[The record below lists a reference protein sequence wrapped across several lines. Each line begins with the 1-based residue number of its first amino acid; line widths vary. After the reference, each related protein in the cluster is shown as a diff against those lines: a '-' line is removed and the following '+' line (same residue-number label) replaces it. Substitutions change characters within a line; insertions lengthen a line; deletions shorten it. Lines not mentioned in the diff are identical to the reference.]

1 MRRVSTRDL
10 ICQTSLPVAPWMDVL
25 AARLPGLQPVA
36 EGDWLRV
43 DDAYAGQMAY
53 RDQLM
58 ATRRD
63 EVVMR
68 AGGPAAAETVL
79 LDKVISDAL
88 ALPGF
93 ARVAGGI
100 RRPDGVVIDPSADPN
115 PVVTAARLAQEDF
128 LILEKREEGH
138 VLVSAVLCFPASWTL
153 GQKIGRNML
162 GIHQP
167 VDRYDD
173 SIAKRV
179 NRVMDV
185 LQPGNG
191 VWRANVL
198 CYNDP
203 ELHQPRLEHER
214 RPFDPAG
221 PVYVRV
227 ERQSLMRL
235 DAISTVFSIHTYLVP
250 LDRLSPEQL
259 ANLPENVRRGG
270 SMGETN

>member
-1 MRRVSTRDL
+1 MTA
-10 ICQTSLPVAPWMDVL
+10 ICQTTLPVAPWTDAL

-36 EGDWLRV
+36 DGDWLRV
-43 DDAYAGQMAY
+43 DDAYAAQMAY
-53 RDQLM
+53 RDRLIAQ
-58 ATRRD
+58 RRE

-68 AGGPAAAETVL
+68 AASPTTAEAVL
-79 LDKVISDAL
+79 LEQVVANVL
-88 ALPGF
+88 ALPGY
-93 ARVAGGI
+93 ARVDSGV
-100 RRPDGVVIDPSADPN
+100 RRPDGVTISLASDEN
-115 PVVTAARLAQEDF
+115 PVVIAARLAQEDF
-128 LILEKREEGH
+128 LILEQTSDGH
-138 VLVSAVLCFPASWTL
+138 VLTSAVLCFPASWTL
-153 GQKIGRNML
+153 AQKIGRNML

-173 SIAKRV
+173 NIAKRV

-185 LQPGNG
+185 LQQGNA

-227 ERQSLMRL
+227 ERQALKRL
-235 DAISTVFSIHTYLVP
+235 TPAATVFSIHTYLVP
-250 LDRLSPEQL
+250 IEALTREQ
-259 ANLPENVRRGG
+259 AESLPENVRRGG

>member
-1 MRRVSTRDL
+1 
-10 ICQTSLPVAPWMDVL
+10 MDTL

-43 DDAYAGQMAY
+43 DDAFAAQMAY
-53 RDQLM
+53 RDQLI

-63 EVVMR
+63 EVVRR
-68 AGGPAAAETVL
+68 AEGPTAAEGTL
-79 LDKVISDAL
+79 LEKVVNAVL

-93 ARVAGGI
+93 SRVAAGI
-100 RRPDGVVIDPSADPN
+100 RRPDGVTVDLAADEN

-128 LILEKREEGH
+128 LLLEQTPEGH
-138 VLVSAVLCFPASWTL
+138 RLVSAVLCFPASWNL
-153 GQKIGRNML
+153 DQKIGRNML
-162 GIHQP
+162 RIHQP
-167 VDRYDD
+167 VNRYDD
-173 SIAKRV
+173 NIAKRV

-185 LQPGNG
+185 LQQGNA

-221 PVYVRV
+221 PVWVRV
-227 ERQSLMRL
+227 ERQSLSRL
-235 DAISTVFSIHTYLVP
+235 SEQSTVFAIHTYLVP
-250 LDRLSPEQL
+250 LERLTPEQL
-259 ANLPENVRRGG
+259 AALPENVRLGG

>member
-1 MRRVSTRDL
+1 MSDAKP
-10 ICQTSLPVAPWMDVL
+10 ICQTTLPVAPWMDVL
-25 AARLPGLQPVA
+25 GARLPGLQPVA

-43 DDAYAGQMAY
+43 DDAYAAQMAY
-53 RDQLM
+53 RDRLLEE
-58 ATRRD
+58 RRSD
-63 EVVMR
+63 VFMRTAGASLTEVALLEQV
-68 AGGPAAAETVL
+68 AAAV
-79 LDKVISDAL
+79 L

-93 ARVAGGI
+93 KRLGHGI
-100 RRPDGVVIDPSADPN
+100 RRPDGIVVDPAREFS
-115 PVVTAARLAQEDF
+115 PVIAAARLAQEDL
-128 LILEKREEGH
+128 LILEQTREGH
-138 VLVSAVLCFPASWTL
+138 VLTSGVLCFPASWTL
-153 GQKIGRNML
+153 AQKMGRNMI

-167 VDRYDD
+167 VDRYDE

-185 LQPGNG
+185 LQHDNA

-214 RPFDPAG
+214 RPFDPEG

-227 ERQSLMRL
+227 ERQALKRL
-235 DAISTVFSIHTYLVP
+235 TAAAMVFSIHTYVVP
-250 LDRLSPEQL
+250 IEALTPEQ
-259 ANLPENVRRGG
+259 AASLPENVLRGG

>member
-1 MRRVSTRDL
+1 MNARNP
-10 ICQTSLPVAPWMDVL
+10 ICQTTLPVAPWTDTL

-53 RDQLM
+53 RDQLI
-58 ATRRD
+58 AQRRA

-68 AGGPAAAETVL
+68 AAGPAAAEAAL
-79 LDKVISDAL
+79 LEQVVANVI
-88 ALPGF
+88 ALPGY
-93 ARVAGGI
+93 ARVDGGI
-100 RRPDGVVIDPSADPN
+100 IRPDGVVVGLASDEN
-115 PVVTAARLAQEDF
+115 PVVIAARLAQEDF
-128 LILEKREEGH
+128 LILDRTPDGH
-138 VLVSAVLCFPASWTL
+138 VLTSAVLCFPASWTL

-173 SIAKRV
+173 NIAKRV
-179 NRVMDV
+179 NRVMAV
-185 LQPGNG
+185 LQQGNA

-221 PVYVRV
+221 PVYIRV
-227 ERQSLMRL
+227 ERQALKRL
-235 DAISTVFSIHTYLVP
+235 TPTATVFSIHTYLVP
-250 LDRLSPEQL
+250 IAALTPEQ
-259 ANLPENVRRGG
+259 AASLPENVRRGG

>member
-1 MRRVSTRDL
+1 MNPKNP
-10 ICQTSLPVAPWMDVL
+10 ICQATLPVAPWTDAL

-36 EGDWLRV
+36 DGDWLRV

-53 RDQLM
+53 RDQLI
-58 ATRRD
+58 AHRRT
-63 EVVMR
+63 EVAMR
-68 AGGPAAAETVL
+68 AAGPIAAEAAL
-79 LDKVISDAL
+79 LEQVVANVMT
-88 ALPGF
+88 LPGY
-93 ARVAGGI
+93 ASVDGGI
-100 RRPDGVVIDPSADPN
+100 RRPDGVVVSLDSDEN
-115 PVVTAARLAQEDF
+115 PVVIAARLAQEDF
-128 LILEKREEGH
+128 LILDQTPESH
-138 VLVSAVLCFPASWTL
+138 VLTSAVLCFPASWTL
-153 GQKIGRNML
+153 SQKIGRNML

-173 SIAKRV
+173 NIAKRV

-185 LQPGNG
+185 LQQGNA

-227 ERQSLMRL
+227 ERQVLKRL
-235 DAISTVFSIHTYLVP
+235 TPTATVFSIHTYLVP
-250 LDRLSPEQL
+250 IEALTPEQ
-259 ANLPENVRRGG
+259 ADSLPENVRRGG

>member
-1 MRRVSTRDL
+1 MNTSKP
-10 ICQTSLPVAPWMDVL
+10 ICQSSLPVAPWTDAL

-53 RDQLM
+53 RDVLI
-58 ATRRD
+58 ATRRE

-68 AGGPAAAETVL
+68 ADGPVAAEAML
-79 LDKVISDAL
+79 LEQVVAAVL
-88 ALPGF
+88 ALPSY
-93 ARVAGGI
+93 ARVEGGV
-100 RRPDGVVIDPSADPN
+100 RRPDGVVVDLAADEN
-115 PVVTAARLAQEDF
+115 PVATAARLAQEDF
-128 LILEKREEGH
+128 LILEQTPDGH
-138 VLVSAVLCFPASWTL
+138 VLTSAVLCFPASWTL
-153 GQKIGRNML
+153 GQKIGRNMM

-167 VDRYDD
+167 VDRYDAD
-173 SIAKRV
+173 IAKRV

-185 LQPGNG
+185 LQQGNA

-214 RPFDPAG
+214 RPFDPEG

-227 ERQSLMRL
+227 ERQALKRL
-235 DAISTVFSIHTYLVP
+235 TPTATVFSIHTYLVRIES
-250 LDRLSPEQL
+250 LTREQALS
-259 ANLPENVRRGG
+259 LPDNVRRGG

>member
-1 MRRVSTRDL
+1 MSSA
-10 ICQTSLPVAPWMDVL
+10 ICQSHLPVAPWMDAL

-43 DDAYAGQMAY
+43 DDAYARQMAY
-53 RDQLM
+53 RDRLL
-58 ATRRD
+58 AERRD

-68 AGGPAAAETVL
+68 VGSPDALETELAARVEAAV
-79 LDKVISDAL
+79 L
-88 ALPGF
+88 ALPGY

-100 RRPDGVVIDPSADPN
+100 RRPDGVVVDPAAEPSPMIA
-115 PVVTAARLAQEDF
+115 AARLAQEDF
-128 LILEKREEGH
+128 LILERQADGGH
-138 VLVSAVLCFPASWTL
+138 VLVSGVLCFPASWTL
-153 GQKIGRNML
+153 AQKIGRNMI

-173 SIAKRV
+173 NIAKRV

-185 LQPGNG
+185 LQSGNA

-214 RPFDPAG
+214 RPFDPAK
-221 PVYVRV
+221 PIWVRV

-235 DAISTVFSIHTYLVP
+235 TETATVFAIHTYLTP
-250 LDRLSPEQL
+250 IENLTAEQS
-259 ANLPENVRRGG
+259 AHLPENVRRGG

>member
-1 MRRVSTRDL
+1 MSTRKP
-10 ICQTSLPVAPWMDVL
+10 ICQSSLPVAPWTDAL

-36 EGDWLRV
+36 EGDWLRL

-53 RDQLM
+53 RDHLLKE
-58 ATRRD
+58 RRD

-68 AGGPAAAETVL
+68 AAGPVAAETAL
-79 LDKVISDAL
+79 LEQVTAAVL
-88 ALPGF
+88 ALPGYSG
-93 ARVAGGI
+93 VGGGI
-100 RRPDGVVIDPSADPN
+100 CRPDGVKVDLAADEN

-128 LILEKREEGH
+128 LILEQTPDGH
-138 VLVSAVLCFPASWTL
+138 VLTSAVLCFPASWTL
-153 GQKIGRNML
+153 GQKIGRNMM

-167 VDRYDD
+167 VERYDEN
-173 SIAKRV
+173 IAKRV

-185 LQPGNG
+185 LQQGKA

-227 ERQSLMRL
+227 ERQALKRL
-235 DAISTVFSIHTYLVP
+235 TPTATVFSIHTYLVP
-250 LDRLSPEQL
+250 IETLTPAQAAS
-259 ANLPENVRRGG
+259 LPENVRRGG

>member
-1 MRRVSTRDL
+1 MTK
-10 ICQTSLPVAPWMDVL
+10 ICQSSLPVAPWTDAL

-53 RDQLM
+53 RDQLI
-58 ATRRD
+58 AQRRE

-68 AGGPAAAETVL
+68 AAGPVAAEAAL
-79 LDKVISDAL
+79 LEQVVANVL
-88 ALPGF
+88 ALPGY
-93 ARVAGGI
+93 ARVGGGI
-100 RRPDGVVIDPSADPN
+100 LRPDGVVVGLASDEN
-115 PVVTAARLAQEDF
+115 PIVIAARLAQEDF
-128 LILEKREEGH
+128 LILEQTPEGQ
-138 VLVSAVLCFPASWTL
+138 VLTSGVLCFPASWTL

-167 VDRYDD
+167 VARYDEN
-173 SIAKRV
+173 IAKRV

-185 LQPGNG
+185 LQQGNV

-203 ELHQPRLEHER
+203 ELYQPRLEHER
-214 RPFDPAG
+214 RPFDPSKPAW
-221 PVYVRV
+221 VRV

-235 DAISTVFSIHTYLVP
+235 DAKTTVFAIHTYLVP
-250 LDRLSPEQL
+250 IDKLTPEQS
-259 ANLPENVRRGG
+259 AGLPENVRRGG

>member
-1 MRRVSTRDL
+1 MSAANP
-10 ICQTSLPVAPWMDVL
+10 ICQNALPVAPWMDVL
-25 AARLPGLQPVA
+25 GARLPGLQPVA

-53 RDQLM
+53 RDRLL
-58 ATRRD
+58 AERRD
-63 EVVMR
+63 DVFLQVAGASHVEVALFEQV
-68 AGGPAAAETVL
+68 AEAV
-79 LDKVISDAL
+79 L

-93 ARVAGGI
+93 EQLEHGI
-100 RRPDGVVIDPSADPN
+100 RRPDGVVVDPQREYS
-115 PVVTAARLAQEDF
+115 PVIAAARLAQEDL
-128 LILEKREEGH
+128 LILEQTPEGH
-138 VLVSAVLCFPASWTL
+138 VLTSGVLCFPASWTL
-153 GQKIGRNML
+153 AQKMGRNMI

-167 VDRYDD
+167 VDRYDE

-185 LQPGNG
+185 LQHGNA

-214 RPFDPAG
+214 RPFDPEG

-227 ERQSLMRL
+227 ERQALKRL
-235 DAISTVFSIHTYLVP
+235 TPTAMVFSIHTYLVP
-250 LDRLSPEQL
+250 LASLTREQL
-259 ANLPENVRRGG
+259 QTLPDNVRRGG

>member
-1 MRRVSTRDL
+1 
-10 ICQTSLPVAPWMDVL
+10 MDAL
-25 AARLPGLQPVA
+25 AARLPGLQPVT

-43 DDAYAGQMAY
+43 DDAYERQMAY
-53 RDQLM
+53 RDHLI
-58 ATRRD
+58 ATRPD
-63 EVVMR
+63 DVVMR
-68 AGGPAAAETVL
+68 AGEPVASEGVL
-79 LDKVISDAL
+79 LANVLEAVL

-93 ARVAGGI
+93 ARVDGGI
-100 RRPDGVVIDPSADPN
+100 RRPDGVTVDVAGEAN
-115 PVVTAARLAQEDF
+115 PVVAAARLAQEDF
-128 LILEKREEGH
+128 LILEKRAEGH

-173 SIAKRV
+173 GIAKRV

-185 LQPGNG
+185 LQPGSA

-203 ELHQPRLEHER
+203 DLHQPRLEHER

-227 ERQSLMRL
+227 ERQTLMRL
-235 DAISTVFSIHTYLVP
+235 DETASVFGIHTYLVP
-250 LDRLSPEQL
+250 LDRLTPEQL

>member
-1 MRRVSTRDL
+1 MTSVTD
-10 ICQTSLPVAPWMDVL
+10 ICQKSLPVAPWMDAL

-36 EGDWLRV
+36 AGDWLRV

-53 RDQLM
+53 RDRLLES
-58 ATRRD
+58 RRD

-68 AGGPAAAETVL
+68 AAGPVAAEAVL
-79 LDKVISDAL
+79 LDQVVEAVL
-88 ALPGF
+88 GLPGF

-100 RRPDGVVIDPSADPN
+100 RRPDGVVIDPAREDSPIVA
-115 PVVTAARLAQEDF
+115 AARLAQEDF
-128 LILEKREEGH
+128 LILEQADGGH
-138 VLVSAVLCFPASWTL
+138 TLVSAVLCFPASWSL
-153 GQKIGRNML
+153 SQKIGRDML
-162 GIHQP
+162 RIHQP

-185 LQPGNG
+185 LQHGNA

-221 PVYVRV
+221 PVWVRV
-227 ERQSLMRL
+227 ERQTLKRL
-235 DAISTVFSIHTYLVP
+235 TPTAMVFGIHTYVVP
-250 LDRLSPEQL
+250 LEALSPEQL
-259 ANLPENVRRGG
+259 ASLPENVRRGG

>member
-1 MRRVSTRDL
+1 VNTSKP
-10 ICQTSLPVAPWMDVL
+10 ICQSSLPVAPWTDAL

-36 EGDWLRV
+36 DGDWLRV

-53 RDQLM
+53 RDQLI
-58 ATRRD
+58 AGRRD

-68 AGGPAAAETVL
+68 AAGPVAAEAAL
-79 LDKVISDAL
+79 LEQVTAAVL
-88 ALPGF
+88 ALPGYE
-93 ARVAGGI
+93 RVEGGL
-100 RRPDGVVIDPSADPN
+100 RRPDGVAVDLAGDEN
-115 PVVTAARLAQEDF
+115 PVVIAARLAQEDF
-128 LILEKREEGH
+128 LILEQTPDGH
-138 VLVSAVLCFPASWTL
+138 VLTSAVLCFPASWML

-167 VDRYDD
+167 VDRYDEN
-173 SIAKRV
+173 IAKRV

-185 LQPGNG
+185 LQQGNA

-227 ERQSLMRL
+227 ERQALKRL
-235 DAISTVFSIHTYLVP
+235 TPTATVFSIHTYLVP
-250 LDRLSPEQL
+250 IEALTPEQ
-259 ANLPENVRRGG
+259 ASSLPDNVRRGG

>member
-1 MRRVSTRDL
+1 MNTSKP
-10 ICQTSLPVAPWMDVL
+10 ICQSSLPVAPWTDAL

-53 RDQLM
+53 RDALIAQ
-58 ATRRD
+58 RRD

-68 AGGPAAAETVL
+68 AGDPSAAEAILLQDVATAVL
-79 LDKVISDAL
+79 MK
-88 ALPGF
+88 PGYQLI
-93 ARVAGGI
+93 GGSI
-100 RRPDGVVIDPSADPN
+100 VRPDGASIALKADTN
-115 PVVTAARLAQEDF
+115 PLVTAARLAQEDF
-128 LILEKREEGH
+128 LILEQTPDGH
-138 VLVSAVLCFPASWTL
+138 VLTSAVLCFPASWTL
-153 GQKIGRNML
+153 GQKIGRNMM

-167 VDRYDD
+167 VDRYDEN
-173 SIAKRV
+173 IARRV

-185 LQPGNG
+185 LQQGNA

-227 ERQSLMRL
+227 ERQALKRL
-235 DAISTVFSIHTYLVP
+235 TPTATVFSIHTYVVP
-250 LDRLSPEQL
+250 IEALTSEQ
-259 ANLPENVRRGG
+259 AASLPENVRLGG
-270 SMGETN
+270 SMGESN

>member
-1 MRRVSTRDL
+1 VSTNIA
-10 ICQTSLPVAPWMDVL
+10 ICQNTLPVAPWMDAL

-53 RDQLM
+53 RDRLLKE
-58 ATRRD
+58 RRD

-68 AGGPAAAETVL
+68 AAGPVEAEAVL
-79 LDKVISDAL
+79 LDQVIAAVL

-93 ARVAGGI
+93 ARVEGGI
-100 RRPDGVVIDPSADPN
+100 KRPDGLVIDPAREDSAIIA
-115 PVVTAARLAQEDF
+115 AARLAQEDF
-128 LILEKREEGH
+128 LILEQTGDGH
-138 VLVSAVLCFPASWTL
+138 VLTSAVLCFPASWSL
-153 GQKIGRNML
+153 HQKIGRNML
-162 GIHQP
+162 RIHEP
-167 VDRYDD
+167 VDSYDD
-173 SIAKRV
+173 GIAKRV

-185 LQPGNG
+185 LQQGNA

-214 RPFDPAG
+214 RPFDPAA
-221 PVYVRV
+221 PVWVRV
-227 ERQSLMRL
+227 ERQSLKRL
-235 DAISTVFSIHTYLVP
+235 TETATVFAIHTYLVP
-250 LDRLSPEQL
+250 LEELTPEQL
-259 ANLPENVRRGG
+259 ATLPDNVRRGG

>member
-1 MRRVSTRDL
+1 
-10 ICQTSLPVAPWMDVL
+10 MDAL

-53 RDQLM
+53 RDQLLVM
-58 ATRRD
+58 RRD
-63 EVVMR
+63 DVVMR
-68 AGGPAAAETVL
+68 SGGPAAAEAEAALLEQVL
-79 LDKVISDAL
+79 AAVL

-93 ARVAGGI
+93 SCVDGGI
-100 RRPDGVVIDPSADPN
+100 RRPDGVVIDPAAEPN

-128 LILEKREEGH
+128 LIVDQTAEGH
-138 VLVSAVLCFPASWTL
+138 VLVSGVLCFPASWTL
-153 GQKIGRNML
+153 AQKIGRSMFR
-162 GIHQP
+162 IHQP

-173 SIAKRV
+173 NIARRV

-185 LQPGNG
+185 LQQGNA

-214 RPFDPAG
+214 RPFDPGG
-221 PVYVRV
+221 PVFVRV
-227 ERQSLMRL
+227 ERQTLKRL
-235 DAISTVFSIHTYLVP
+235 TPTATVFSIHTYLVP
-250 LDRLSPEQL
+250 IEALTPEQ
-259 ANLPENVRRGG
+259 AASLPENVRLGG
-270 SMGETN
+270 SMGGTN

>member
-1 MRRVSTRDL
+1 
-10 ICQTSLPVAPWMDVL
+10 MDVL

-53 RDQLM
+53 RDQLI
-58 ATRRD
+58 ATRRED
-63 EVVMR
+63 VVMR
-68 AGGPAAAETVL
+68 AGGPVQAEAVL
-79 LDKVISDAL
+79 LDKVVDAVL

-93 ARVAGGI
+93 ERTGSGI
-100 RRPDGVVIDPSADPN
+100 RRPDGVLVDLAGDTN

-128 LILEKREEGH
+128 LILEKRAEGH

-153 GQKIGRNML
+153 GQKIGRNMI

-173 SIAKRV
+173 GIASRV

-185 LQPGNG
+185 LQAGNA

-227 ERQSLMRL
+227 ERQTLMRL
-235 DAISTVFSIHTYLVP
+235 DGISMVFGIHTYLVP
-250 LDRLSPEQL
+250 LDRLTPEQL

>member
-1 MRRVSTRDL
+1 MSTRKP
-10 ICQTSLPVAPWMDVL
+10 ICQSSLPVAPWTDAL

-36 EGDWLRV
+36 EVDWLRI
-43 DDAYAGQMAY
+43 DDAFAGQMAY
-53 RDQLM
+53 RDQLI
-58 ATRRD
+58 AQRRD

-68 AGGPAAAETVL
+68 ATGPAAAEAAL
-79 LDKVISDAL
+79 LDEVITNVM
-88 ALPGF
+88 ALPGY
-93 ARVAGGI
+93 ARVDGGI
-100 RRPDGVVIDPSADPN
+100 RRPDGVVVGLASDEN
-115 PVVTAARLAQEDF
+115 PVVIAARLAQEDF
-128 LILEKREEGH
+128 LVLDQTPAGH
-138 VLVSAVLCFPASWTL
+138 VLTSAVLCFPASWTL
-153 GQKIGRNML
+153 GQKIGRNMV

-173 SIAKRV
+173 NIAKRV
-179 NRVMDV
+179 NRVMDA
-185 LQPGNG
+185 LQQGNA

-227 ERQSLMRL
+227 ERQALKRL
-235 DAISTVFSIHTYLVP
+235 TPTATVFSIHTYLVP
-250 LDRLSPEQL
+250 IEALTPEQ
-259 ANLPENVRRGG
+259 ADTLPENVRRGG